1 MPELRPSLRTLFT
14 GACLAL
20 ALALGLVRPAHA
32 NDAAPAAE
40 DPVLEARMTRIA
52 SELRCLVCQNQTI
65 ADSNA
70 DLAQDLRRQVREM
83 LRKGDDDATIIQYM
97 TDRYGDFVLYR
108 PPVKGTTLLLWF
120 GPALML
126 LLGFGALALVMRR
139 RAHTAANQFEPD
151 DPAVFA
157 DPHQS

>member
-1 MPELRPSLRTLFT
+1 MRSWLLAL
-14 GACLAL
+14 CLAL
-20 ALALGLVRPAHA
+20 GAWAALA
-32 NDAAPAAE
+32 NDAAPAAA

-52 SELRCLVCQNQTI
+52 AELRCLVCQNQTI

-83 LRKGDDDATIIQYM
+83 LAKGDDDATIIRYM

-108 PPVKGTTLLLWF
+108 PPIKSTTLLLWF

-126 LLGFGALALVMRR
+126 LLGFGALAVVLRR
-139 RAHTAANQFEPD
+139 RARASAAQFEPD